1 MEHLFDGQH
10 GDLSGSIAI
19 KLANGQTLD
28 DFCAQHIADYNR
40 DRFEAVAIRLFLAGE
55 TVITIYALDK
65 IRQEDSILE
74 PGKFP
79 VKKFKINTLRANV
92 LFSYC
97 ESLNFTLSTGNYP
110 IEDMEVMNK

>member
-1 MEHLFDGQH
+1 MEHLFNGQH

-28 DFCAQHIADYNR
+28 DFCVQHIADYNP
-40 DRFEAVAIRLFLAGE
+40 DRFEAIALRLFLGDE
-55 TVITIYALDK
+55 TVITVYALDK
-65 IRQEDSILE
+65 IREKDSDLE
-74 PGKFP
+74 PGKFA

-92 LFSYC
+92 LFNYC
-97 ESLNFTLSTGNYP
+97 ESLNFTLSTGSYA

>member
-1 MEHLFDGQH
+1 MEHIFGDHH
-10 GDLSGSIAI
+10 GDISGSIAV

-28 DFCAQHIADYNR
+28 DFCAEYIPDYNR
-40 DRFEAVAIRLFLAGE
+40 DRFEAMAIRLFLGNE

-65 IRQEDSILE
+65 LRQEGTSYDSSKL
-74 PGKFP
+74 P
-79 VKKFKINTLRANV
+79 VKKFKINTLEASS

-97 ESLNFTLSTGNYP
+97 DSLNFTLTTGSYE